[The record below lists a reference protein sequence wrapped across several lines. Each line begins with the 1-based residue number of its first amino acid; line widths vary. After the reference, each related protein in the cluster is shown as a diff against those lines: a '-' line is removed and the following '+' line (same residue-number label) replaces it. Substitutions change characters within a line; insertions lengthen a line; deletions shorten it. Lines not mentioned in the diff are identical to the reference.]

1 MLFHAFRVVYTGK
14 ELDSHA
20 KHRQSFKKMFW
31 TYNRVFL
38 CQKSHFR
45 VRTSFG
51 EFFSIVVLDDINDG
65 GTPYMGISPGRTRPY
80 THRPERERERAHQHA
95 SIGRLA
101 ARDSLG
107 KNVSKE
113 VCFWLWGKDNL
124 VQLPKRTHRYVN
136 RGYSLFFWGSNGVSQ
151 VFCWRTFYKQGPVR
165 RWICT
170 SFNTER
176 WSGPSYKRSRSWFRT
191 ADGKWNGIKCLC
203 FVGDRSKCSSL
214 FSSATRHA
222 SRSSA
227 FFGENRKSVSFFYKY
242 DKTKDFFGD
251 MKDAVLLYRYS
262 RLTWDW
268 VKLCALGPL

>member
-1 MLFHAFRVVYTGK
+1 MRFHAFRVVYTVK

-20 KHRQSFKKMFW
+20 KHGQSFKKMFW

-51 EFFSIVVLDDINDG
+51 EFFSIVVLDDVNDG

-80 THRPERERERAHQHA
+80 THRPEWEREHAHQRG

-113 VCFWLWGKDNL
+113 ACFWLWGKDNL

-136 RGYSLFFWGSNGVSQ
+136 SGYSLFFLGSNGVSQ
-151 VFCWRTFYKQGPVR
+151 VFCWRTFYKQGPIR

-214 FSSATRHA
+214 FSSAHTARLQELG
-222 SRSSA
+222 
-227 FFGENRKSVSFFYKY
+227 FFRWES
-242 DKTKDFFGD
+242 
-251 MKDAVLLYRYS
+251 
-262 RLTWDW
+262 
-268 VKLCALGPL
+268 